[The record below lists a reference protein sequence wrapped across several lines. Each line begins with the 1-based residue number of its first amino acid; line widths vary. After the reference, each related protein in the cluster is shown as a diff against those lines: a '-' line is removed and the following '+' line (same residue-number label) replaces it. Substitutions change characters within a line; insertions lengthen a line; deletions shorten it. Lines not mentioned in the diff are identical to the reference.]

1 MALYVDRLVEQL
13 IGLNGPRSA
22 FYSARGKILL
32 GGLHLIPLGGP
43 PDPAGLR
50 GDALRNRELLL
61 AAAADIIARD
71 GATGLTMD
79 GLAAAAGV
87 GKGTV
92 FRHFGSRS
100 GLMLSLLTHSETEF
114 QRAFLSGPP
123 PLGPGAAPAARLKA
137 FGRAA
142 VDRFSAVGD
151 LQLAAFAGS
160 VDPYGVP
167 AFNVLRQHVSMLL
180 RRGGLAGD
188 ADLAA
193 YTLLATLEPPV
204 LARQLRVL
212 GMPVERITAHWDFLV
227 DALLPPTR

>member
-1 MALYVDRLVEQL
+1 MSDLR
-13 IGLNGPRSA
+13 
-22 FYSARGKILL
+22 
-32 GGLHLIPLGGP
+32 LIPLGGP
-43 PDPAGLR
+43 SDPAGLR

-61 AAAADIIARD
+61 AAAVGIIARD
-71 GATGLTMD
+71 GASALTMD

-100 GLMLSLLTHSETEF
+100 GLMLSLLTHSEAEF

-142 VDRFSAVGD
+142 VDRFAAVGD
-151 LQLAAFAGS
+151 LQLAAFTGNAN
-160 VDPYGVP
+160 PYEVP

-188 ADLAA
+188 ADLVA
-193 YTLLATLEPPV
+193 YTLLATIEPPA
-204 LARQLRVL
+204 LARQLRGL
-212 GMPVERITAHWDFLV
+212 GMPAERITAHWDFLV
-227 DALLPPTR
+227 DALLPETP